1 MKEEAIRPD
10 NRDSQRPKK
19 KDDGLRINYQIRA
32 QQVRVIDEEGKMV
45 GVMTPGEAVRI
56 AEERGFDLIEIAPT
70 ANPPTCK
77 IGDYGKYKYEQ
88 KKKAHEARKNQVVI
102 EVKELQLRPRTD
114 QHDLEV
120 KMKHARRFLEDGDKV
135 KMNLRFR
142 GREMAHAE
150 FGHKLLTKAIEM
162 VKDIAVIEAAPKME
176 GKMLF
181 ALLAP
186 DHAKIKEIDKS
197 KREALPELKDE
208 PEEDDED

>member
-1 MKEEAIRPD
+1 MRPD
-10 NRDSQRPKK
+10 SRDGQRPKK

-32 QQVRVIDEEGKMV
+32 PQVRVIDEEGKMV
-45 GVMTPGEAVRI
+45 GVMAPNEAVRI
-56 AEERGFDLIEIAPT
+56 AEERGLDLIEIAPT
-70 ANPPTCK
+70 ASPPTCK

-150 FGHKLLTKAIEM
+150 FGHKLLTRAIDM
-162 VKDIAVIEAAPKME
+162 VRDIAIIEAAPKME

-186 DHAKIKEIDKS
+186 DHAKIKEIDKT
-197 KREALPELKDE
+197 KREALPEMKDE
-208 PEEDDED
+208 PDDEDDDE